1 MLTNDGK
8 DSNNKNSSLLPTA
21 ATLTDTYLL
30 NHPQQAALRLPELPA
45 TAVADILAQQP
56 VHVIAKLFEHF
67 PPGAVDNIIDKF
79 ADELVVKLLSYLPAH
94 TTAQIIARQD
104 EERRTALNAL
114 LNQYAPTIAGEI
126 AELLSWPK
134 NSVGEFM
141 NPAVQALPEGIT
153 VEQAI
158 AHLKKRKLEKVEALF
173 IVNGNGAPI
182 LELDPGQMLLADRHE
197 DVSKL
202 GKPVKAL
209 LNAMDPLEEVNDI
222 LENAGMRSLPVCNIH
237 GALVGVISPRKM
249 YSHAREELA
258 SDMQT
263 MVGASKEERAL
274 SSAMFAV
281 KKRLP
286 WLQIN
291 LLTAFLAAAVV
302 GAFEDLIAQ
311 FTALAILLP
320 VAAGQSGNA
329 GAQALAVTM
338 RGLTLREITTRHWLL
353 VLLKESQTG
362 LINGVAIAVTC
373 ALGVYVWS
381 SSFGLALVIALAMVV
396 SLVIACSSGALVP
409 IVLKRFGLDPAQ
421 SSSIVLTTVT
431 DIAGF
436 MSFLGIATLLS
447 GMLV

>member
-1 MLTNDGK
+1 MITK
-8 DSNNKNSSLLPTA
+8 ESTLLPTA
-21 ATLTDTYLL
+21 TVLTDTYLL

-45 TAVADILAQQP
+45 KAVAEILAAQP
-56 VHVIAKLFEHF
+56 VNVIAKLFEYF
-67 PPGAVDNIIDKF
+67 PPGAIDNILNKF
-79 ADELVVKLLSYLPAH
+79 DEELVVKLLGYLPAH
-94 TTAQIIARQD
+94 STAQIIARQTT
-104 EERRTALNAL
+104 EKKSQLINL
-114 LNQYAPTIAGEI
+114 LKQHSPAIATEI
-126 AELLSWPK
+126 DELLSWPK
-134 NSVGEFM
+134 DSVGEFM
-141 NPAVQALPEGIT
+141 NPAVQALPQGIN

-158 AHLKKRKLEKVEALF
+158 AQLKKRKLEKVEALF
-173 IVNGNGAPI
+173 IVNERGAPV
-182 LELDPGQMLLADRHE
+182 LELEPGRMLLADKRE
-197 DVSKL
+197 DIVSL
-202 GKPVKAL
+202 GQPVKAV
-209 LNAMDPLEEVNDI
+209 LNAMDPLEDVNDV
-222 LENAGMRSLPVCNIH
+222 LENAGMRALPVCNIH
-237 GALVGVISPRKM
+237 GTLVGVISARKM

-274 SSAMFAV
+274 SSAWFAV

-302 GAFEDLIAQ
+302 GAFESLIAQ

-338 RGLTLREITTRHWLL
+338 RGLTLREITTRHWLS

-362 LINGVAIAVTC
+362 LINGVAIALTC

-381 SSFGLALVIALAMVV
+381 SSVGLALVIALAMIV
-396 SLVIACSSGALVP
+396 SLVIACSAGALVP

-447 GMLV
+447 GMLT